1 MSQKAIEATNDHNL
15 LFKQFSNTDRFLMTW
30 FYDWSVDKDEDEKK
44 QRCPCG
50 LTLMDD
56 GYSLEC
62 GKCEVCWKEDEQEQH
77 ETTCDFCSKKMA
89 EDEVTGERC
98 SGCEKWCCNTC
109 DESLGYLEEDVK
121 EKCALCSNCIES
133 S

>member
-1 MSQKAIEATNDHNL
+1 MGGCKGGVLGSDNKKKLTRPPPKFQAYQSTVKMAY
-15 LFKQFSNTDRFLMTW
+15 KKC
-30 FYDWSVDKDEDEKK
+30 SVCSECSSCGNYNEDKEWVCE
-44 QRCPCG
+44 
-50 LTLMDD
+50 
-56 GYSLEC
+56 EC
-62 GKCEVCWKEDEQEQH
+62 EQEQH
-77 ETTCDFCSKKMA
+77 ETTCDFCSKKMTD
-89 EDEVTGERC
+89 DELTGERC